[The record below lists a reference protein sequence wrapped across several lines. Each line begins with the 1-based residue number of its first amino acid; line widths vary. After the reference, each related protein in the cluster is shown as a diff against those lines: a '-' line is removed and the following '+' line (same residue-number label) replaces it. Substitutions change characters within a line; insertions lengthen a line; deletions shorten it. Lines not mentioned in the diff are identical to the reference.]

1 VVPKVDFDAADVKKL
16 KETLQGNLTEEQVT
30 QYVHQLEKDLGTSI
44 NEAAVAQVTGANE
57 Q

>member
-1 VVPKVDFDAADVKKL
+1 VPKVDFAAGDVKKL

-30 QYVHQLEKDLGTSI
+30 QYVRQLEKDLGTTI